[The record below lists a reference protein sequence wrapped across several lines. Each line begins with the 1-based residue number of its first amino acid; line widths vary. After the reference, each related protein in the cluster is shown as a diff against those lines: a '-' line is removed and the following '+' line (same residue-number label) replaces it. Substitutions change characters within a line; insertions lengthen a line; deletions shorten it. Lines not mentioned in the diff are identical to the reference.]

1 MIYPWHH
8 ASWQQLIEHWHQQ
21 PQAWLFAGKA
31 NTGKTAFA
39 QHLAQALL
47 CENPTGQHESCGSCT
62 SCHLFHQ
69 HSHPDFYLL
78 TPENPDGEGTGRKL
92 LQIKIDVIRE
102 TIESI
107 QLTSVR
113 GGKRVV
119 LIQPAE
125 SMNPQAA
132 NALLKIL
139 EEPPENVIFLLV
151 SHSRDKLLPTIK
163 SRCRQWIL
171 PTPSHHEALI
181 YLQNHHYIEHAA
193 QLLAFHGGAPLFIA
207 NAEQDALRN
216 ELLALLA
223 APRLLTI
230 LDYAH
235 KFDQKKWALAIFL
248 DWLQK
253 WLFDIG
259 LAQHNMPPMYYPH
272 QQTVLQ
278 QIAEKTMPTTLFTLV
293 TKINHL
299 IPYGQHTLSVK
310 MQLEFLLTEYLH
322 FWQNK

>member
-8 ASWQQLIEHWHQQ
+8 ASWQQLIDHWQQ
-21 PQAWLFAGKA
+21 PPQAWLLTGKA
-31 NTGKTAFA
+31 NIGKTAFA

-47 CENPTGQHESCGSCT
+47 CETPTVQHEPCGICP
-62 SCHLFHQ
+62 SCHLFSQ
-69 HSHPDFYLL
+69 YSHPDFYTL
-78 TPENPDGEGTGRKL
+78 TPEIPEGESGGRKL
-92 LQIKIDVIRE
+92 LQIKIDAVREVIE
-102 TIESI
+102 HI

-125 SMNPQAA
+125 SMNLQAA

-171 PTPSHHEALI
+171 PAPTHAEALA
-181 YLQNHHYIEHAA
+181 YLHHHHAEHAA
-193 QLLAFHGGAPLFIA
+193 ALLAFHGGAPLFEA

-223 APRLLTI
+223 APRLLAI

-235 KFDQKKWALAIFL
+235 TFDQKKWALAVFL

-253 WLFDIG
+253 WLLDIG
-259 LAQHNMPPMYYPH
+259 LAYHNLPPQYYPN
-272 QQTVLQ
+272 QQAALQ
-278 QIAEKTMPTTLFTLV
+278 HIAEKTTPATLFDLV
-293 TKINHL
+293 AQINRL
-299 IPYGQHTLSVK
+299 MPYGHHTLSVK
-310 MQLEFLLTEYLH
+310 MQLESLLTEYLH